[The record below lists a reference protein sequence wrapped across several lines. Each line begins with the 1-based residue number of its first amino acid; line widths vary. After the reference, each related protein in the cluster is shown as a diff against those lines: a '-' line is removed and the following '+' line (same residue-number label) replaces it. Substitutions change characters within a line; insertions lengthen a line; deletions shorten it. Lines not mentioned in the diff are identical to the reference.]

1 MQKYFHFLLA
11 FLVISILIAGES
23 KAENE
28 TNEDETNEDE
38 TNEDETNEDET
49 NEDETN
55 EDETNEDETNED
67 ESNEDESNET
77 SDNNETK
84 EQSGFCPTEITDENK
99 DTVDDACI
107 VPLDESED
115 TNSKEEGLLP
125 SLSFFASICAIAI
138 IAFRRR

>member
-23 KAENE
+23 EAENE
-28 TNEDETNEDE
+28 TNDGESNETSSNDNETND
-38 TNEDETNEDET
+38 
-49 NEDETN
+49 
-55 EDETNEDETNED
+55 D
-67 ESNEDESNET
+67 ESNETSSNDNET

-107 VPLDESED
+107 VPVDETED
-115 TNSKEEGLLP
+115 PKSNNEDEGLL
-125 SLSFFASICAIAI
+125 LSISYFASICAIAI

>member
-28 TNEDETNEDE
+28 TNDDETNDDE
-38 TNEDETNEDET
+38 TNDDETNDNETNDDET
-49 NEDETN
+49 ND
-55 EDETNEDETNED
+55 D
-67 ESNEDESNET
+67 
-77 SDNNETK
+77 ETK

-115 TNSKEEGLLP
+115 TNSKEDELLP

-138 IAFRRR
+138 IALRRR

>member
-23 KAENE
+23 EAENE
-28 TNEDETNEDE
+28 TNDDETNDDE
-38 TNEDETNEDET
+38 TNDDETNDDET
-49 NEDETN
+49 ND
-55 EDETNEDETNED
+55 D
-67 ESNEDESNET
+67 ESNETTSNDNET

-125 SLSFFASICAIAI
+125 SISLFASICAIAI

>member
-28 TNEDETNEDE
+28 TNDDETNDDE
-38 TNEDETNEDET
+38 TNDDETNDDET
-49 NEDETN
+49 NDNETN
-55 EDETNEDETNED
+55 DNETND
-67 ESNEDESNET
+67 
-77 SDNNETK
+77 NETK

-115 TNSKEEGLLP
+115 TNSKEDELLP

-138 IAFRRR
+138 IALRRR

>member
-23 KAENE
+23 EAENE
-28 TNEDETNEDE
+28 TNDDETNDDE
-38 TNEDETNEDET
+38 TND
-49 NEDETN
+49 
-55 EDETNEDETNED
+55 D
-67 ESNEDESNET
+67 ESNETTSNDNET

-99 DTVDDACI
+99 NTVDDACI

-125 SLSFFASICAIAI
+125 SLSFFASICAIVI
-138 IAFRRR
+138 IAFRRKELNLYN

>member
-23 KAENE
+23 EAENE
-28 TNEDETNEDE
+28 TNEDETNENE
-38 TNEDETNEDET
+38 TNENETNENET
-49 NEDETN
+49 NEN
-55 EDETNEDETNED
+55 ETNEDETNED
-67 ESNEDESNET
+67 ESNETSSNDNKT

-99 DTVDDACI
+99 DAVDDACI
-107 VPLDESED
+107 VPFDESED

>member
-23 KAENE
+23 EAENE
-28 TNEDETNEDE
+28 TNDGESNETSSNDNETND
-38 TNEDETNEDET
+38 
-49 NEDETN
+49 
-55 EDETNEDETNED
+55 D
-67 ESNEDESNET
+67 ESNETSSNENET

-99 DTVDDACI
+99 DAVDDACI
-107 VPLDESED
+107 VPADETED
-115 TNSKEEGLLP
+115 PKSNNEDEGLLP
-125 SLSFFASICAIAI
+125 SISFFASICAIAI

>member
-11 FLVISILIAGES
+11 FLVISILIAEES
-23 KAENE
+23 EAENE
-28 TNEDETNEDE
+28 TNEN
-38 TNEDETNEDET
+38 
-49 NEDETN
+49 
-55 EDETNEDETNED
+55 ETNEDETNED
-67 ESNEDESNET
+67 ESNEDESNEDESNEDETNKTSSNDNET

>member
-28 TNEDETNEDE
+28 TNDNG
-38 TNEDETNEDET
+38 
-49 NEDETN
+49 
-55 EDETNEDETNED
+55 TNED
-67 ESNEDESNET
+67 ESNETSSNDNET

-99 DTVDDACI
+99 DAVDDACI

-115 TNSKEEGLLP
+115 PKSNSEDEGLLP
-125 SLSFFASICAIAI
+125 SISFFTSICAIVI

>member
-28 TNEDETNEDE
+28 TNDNGTNEDE
-38 TNEDETNEDET
+38 TNDDETNDDET
-49 NEDETN
+49 NDDETN
-55 EDETNEDETNED
+55 DDETNDNETNDDETNGD
-67 ESNEDESNET
+67 
-77 SDNNETK
+77 ETK

-99 DTVDDACI
+99 DAVDDACI
-107 VPLDESED
+107 VPFDESEH